1 MKSVNR
7 EINIWRALGILDVL
21 AINVLSLIS
30 AGNLN
35 RLIPLQFS
43 YIDKLG
49 HLLFYGFASFCF
61 CKMTILKSNNSSYA
75 IKRIVAGLLLM
86 GAILE
91 IIQYLSRMG
100 RQFDIWDL
108 VANAL
113 GIFTGWALSIR
124 IAPKSGTVNGG
135 QDVF

>member
-7 EINIWRALGILDVL
+7 EIKLWRALGFLDVL
-21 AINVLSLIS
+21 TINVLSLIS

-49 HLLFYGFASFCF
+49 HILFYGFASFCF
-61 CKMTILKSNNSSYA
+61 CKMAILKSNNSSYA

-108 VANAL
+108 VANGL
-113 GIFTGWALSIR
+113 GIFAGWALSILLTS
-124 IAPKSGTVNGG
+124 KSGTTNGG
-135 QDVF
+135 QNVF